1 MEDKHENFIAVVR
14 KREMIAASKM
24 KMSGSDKIQV
34 NMNTGNKTFGQH
46 IRQFLHKNKKRLVVV
61 QNNGKERQKSHV
73 QIVLLIR
80 KIESVLH
87 VQICLVLVF
96 CFFCWLDLLI
106 LMPFSLPYPFSI
118 TRFNFCC
125 CL

>member
-14 KREMIAASKM
+14 KREMIAASKV

-34 NMNTGNKTFGQH
+34 NMNTGNKTFDKH
-46 IRQFLHKNKKRLVVV
+46 IRQFLHKNKKRIVVV

-80 KIESVLH
+80 KIKSVLH

-96 CFFCWLDLLI
+96 CFF
-106 LMPFSLPYPFSI
+106 FAG
-118 TRFNFCC
+118 
-125 CL
+125 